1 MAAPGAEPRAKRR
14 WGSGAVVAAW
24 LALTLI
30 LGALAVVTLH
40 GCGIRLFGSTLLDFC
55 PDEPELADGPP
66 PELLVEWERAERLDE
81 RLQNLKLEV
90 AAIDYCPPPP
100 EEQVAELPEEK
111 PPEKPPEKKPPE
123 EKPPEEQAC
132 RDIPPEERKV
142 DLYLLLDASGSFN
155 DDLPAIRSTV
165 QDLIR
170 QAAQGKLKGKIR
182 LGLGSFID
190 KPLPPYPQLYTYK
203 HHQSLTEDFAAV
215 LKALRGID
223 IYENYDE
230 PEAQLEAMLEA
241 AGRAGAIGYAD
252 DAEKLLVVITD
263 ADYHRAGDFPS
274 PAEDGKADG
283 NALNEDYP
291 SVAQVRRALERAD
304 LTPLFLVTA
313 DAAGYYR
320 NLVAQLGRGSVQV
333 ISSNSSNLLAGL
345 DQGVKQVC
353 GEGLS
358 E

>member
-1 MAAPGAEPRAKRR
+1 MAAPGDEAPRKERSSGRR
-14 WGSGAVVAAW
+14 AALLAAW
-24 LALTLI
+24 LALVAI

-40 GCGIRLFGSTLLDFC
+40 GCGIRLFGETLLDFC
-55 PDEPELADGPP
+55 PKEAEQPQGPP
-66 PELLVEWERAERLDE
+66 PALLAERDRADRLDE

-100 EEQVAELPEEK
+100 EVQVAEKEPEK
-111 PPEKPPEKKPPE
+111 QPEKPPEKETPKEPD
-123 EKPPEEQAC
+123 C
-132 RDIPPEERKV
+132 REVPPEERKV
-142 DLYLLLDASGSFN
+142 DLYLLLDASGSFEE
-155 DDLPAIRSTV
+155 DMPSIRKTV
-165 QDLIR
+165 QDLIQR
-170 QAAQGKLKGKIR
+170 AAQGKIKGKIR

-190 KPLPPYPQLYTYK
+190 KPIPAYPQLYTYK

-215 LKALRGID
+215 LKALRGIK

-241 AGRAGAIGYAD
+241 AGRAGQIGYD
-252 DAEKLLVVITD
+252 GEAERLLVVITD
-263 ADYHRAGDFPS
+263 ADYHRAGDYPA
-274 PAEDGKADG
+274 PAEDGKPDG

-291 SVAQVRRALERAD
+291 SVAQVKRALEQAD

-320 NLVAQLGRGSVQV
+320 NLVAQLGRGNVVV
-333 ISSNSSNLLAGL
+333 ITSNSSNLLAGL

-353 GEGLS
+353 GEGIS
-358 E
+358 Q

>member
-1 MAAPGAEPRAKRR
+1 MAAPGEQPRARRR
-14 WGSGAVVAAW
+14 WSGGAIAAAW

-40 GCGIRLFGSTLLDFC
+40 GCGIRLFGTTLLDFC
-55 PDEPELADGPP
+55 PDEAEIAKGPP
-66 PELLVEWERAERLDE
+66 PELLVEYERADRLDE

-100 EEQVAELPEEK
+100 EEQIAELPEEK
-111 PPEKPPEKKPPE
+111 PPEKPPEEKPP

-132 RDIPPEERKV
+132 RDVPPEDRKV

-203 HHQSLTEDFAAV
+203 HHQSLTEDFSAV

-241 AGRAGAIGYAD
+241 AGRAGSIGFQPGA
-252 DAEKLLVVITD
+252 ARFLVVVTD
-263 ADYHRAGDFPS
+263 AAYHEAGDY
-274 PAEDGKADG
+274 PAGPEDGRADG
-283 NALNEDYP
+283 NPTNEDYP

-320 NLVAQLGRGSVQV
+320 NLVAQLGRGSVSV

>member
-1 MAAPGAEPRAKRR
+1 MAAGDRETRGRRR
-14 WGSGAVVAAW
+14 WGGGTVLAAW

-30 LGALAVVTLH
+30 LGGLAVVTLH
-40 GCGIRLFGSTLLDFC
+40 GCGIRLFGGTLLDFC
-55 PDEPELADGPP
+55 PEEAEQPEGPP
-66 PELLVEWERAERLDE
+66 RELLVELERADRLDE
-81 RLQNLKLEV
+81 RLQNLKVQV
-90 AAIDYCPPPP
+90 AGIDWCPQP
-100 EEQVAELPEEK
+100 EEQVAENPPQKEE
-111 PPEKPPEKKPPE
+111 PPPKEEPPQE
-123 EKPPEEQAC
+123 EAC
-132 RDIPPEERKV
+132 RDVPPEERKV

-165 QDLIR
+165 QDLIA
-170 QAAQGKLKGKIR
+170 QAAQGKIKGQVR

-203 HHQSLTEDFAAV
+203 HHQSLTADFAAV
-215 LKALRGID
+215 LRALRGIQ

-274 PAEDGKADG
+274 PAEDGRPDG

-320 NLVAQLGRGSVQV
+320 ALVGQLGRGSVQV
-333 ISSNSSNLLAGL
+333 ITSNSSNLLAGL
-345 DQGVKQVC
+345 DQGIKQVC

-358 E
+358 Q

>member
-1 MAAPGAEPRAKRR
+1 MAVPGEQPRPKRR
-14 WGSGAVVAAW
+14 WSGGAVLAPWAAR
-24 LALTLI
+24 TLSF
-30 LGALAVVTLH
+30 GARAGVPLQ
-40 GCGIRLFGSTLLDFC
+40 GCGIRLFGTTLLDFC
-55 PDEPELADGPP
+55 PDEPEVAEGPP
-66 PELLVEWERAERLDE
+66 PELLVEWERAVGLDE
-81 RLQNLKLEV
+81 GRQNPKPEV
-90 AAIDYCPPPP
+90 AAFARSPPPP
-100 EEQVAELPEEK
+100 EDQPAEPPKEE
-111 PPEKPPEKKPPE
+111 PPKE
-123 EKPPEEQAC
+123 EPKEEPPEEQAC

-203 HHQSLTEDFAAV
+203 HHQSLTEDFSAV

-320 NLVAQLGRGSVQV
+320 NLVAQLGRGSVSV

>member
-1 MAAPGAEPRAKRR
+1 MAAPGESPQPKRR
-14 WGSGAVVAAW
+14 GSGVAVAAVW

-40 GCGIRLFGSTLLDFC
+40 GCGIRLFGTTLLDFC
-55 PDEPELADGPP
+55 PEEPELAEGPP
-66 PELLVEWERAERLDE
+66 PALLVEWERADRLDE
-81 RLQNLKLEV
+81 RLQNLRLEV
-90 AAIDYCPPPP
+90 AAIDWCPPP
-100 EEQVAELPEEK
+100 QVAEL
-111 PPEKPPEKKPPE
+111 PPE
-123 EKPPEEQAC
+123 EKPPEQPPEKEPPEEPPEEVAC
-132 RDIPPEERKV
+132 RDIPPEDRKV

-190 KPLPPYPQLYTYK
+190 KPLPAYPQLYTYK
-203 HHQSLTEDFAAV
+203 HHQGLTEDFAAV
-215 LKALRGID
+215 LRALRGIS

-241 AGRAGAIGYAD
+241 AGRAGQIGYD
-252 DAEKLLVVITD
+252 GEAERLLVVITD
-263 ADYHRAGDFPS
+263 AEYHRAGDFPS
-274 PAEDGKADG
+274 PAEDGRADG

-313 DAAGYYR
+313 DVAATYR
-320 NLVAQLGRGSVQV
+320 GLVAQLGRGSVAV
-333 ISSNSSNLLAGL
+333 ISSNSSDLLAGL